1 MWYILN
7 FIIGAIF
14 GSFLNVIIYRGVEGL
29 SIKNP
34 PRSFCPNC
42 KTRLKWYDNIPIL
55 SFLILKGKCR
65 YCGTKISPRYLFIE
79 LILSFGFLIHYI
91 VFAFPIALILDSLLF
106 VTLAVIFIDLKIMM
120 IPDFA
125 WIVVG
130 LAGFL
135 DVFLNGDFL
144 FRILAFSIVLLVLL
158 ILKFLYRDSL
168 GSGDIFLMT
177 AFSFLLSLP
186 LAFYMM
192 IISSV
197 LGILFAIV
205 KRSKI
210 IPFGPFISLSGYI
223 LYILN
228 VLYFLK

>member
-1 MWYILN
+1 MWYIIN

-29 SIKNP
+29 SVKNP

-42 KTRLKWYDNIPIL
+42 KATLKWYDNIPIL
-55 SFLILKGKCR
+55 SYLILKGKCR
-65 YCGTKISPRYLFIE
+65 YCGTKISPRYLFVE
-79 LILSFGFLIHYI
+79 LVLSFGFLFH
-91 VFAFPIALILDSLLF
+91 FAFFPFPIALILDSLLF
-106 VTLAVIFIDLKIMM
+106 VLIAVFYIDLKIMM

-130 LAGFL
+130 IAGF
-135 DVFLNGDFL
+135 FDFL
-144 FRILAFSIVLLVLL
+144 LNDYILLRTIAFSIVLIILL
-158 ILKFLYRDSL
+158 ILKFLYKEGL
-168 GSGDIFLMT
+168 GSGDIYLMS

-197 LGILFAIV
+197 LGILFAIF
-205 KRSKI
+205 KKSKI
-210 IPFGPFISLSGYI
+210 IPFGPFIALSGYL
-223 LYILN
+223 LYILKI
-228 VLYFLK
+228 LFFK